1 MTWWETLPTFAA
13 TLLVYFLPGLLILAA
28 AGVRRLN
35 LAALAAPVSAS
46 VAGSVAVVLPYLRL
60 PFNPVTYFAVAGL
73 LAVLVLAV
81 RHLLRLRRERAG
93 LTATHRGL
101 ESNGRLSA
109 VDTGIWV
116 SRLAI
121 PVAVLFPAVII
132 GARYVAGFGSPESFS
147 ETFDNI
153 YHLNAVRHI
162 AETQNGSTLMLGNL
176 TEASRGLYPAAMH
189 DSMALVL
196 MLGAPSVMVAVNVG
210 TIITGAVV
218 WPLACIFLIS
228 RVVGYRPMPLLAAGV
243 LSAGFSAFPYLMVA
257 YGVLYPNHAALALL
271 PAVLGLSIEALGM
284 SRSPGRSWLPPGL
297 ALLATLP
304 GLALSHPSAF
314 VALLGIASPV
324 VLAACVRAVIA
335 ARNGASTKSSAWTWL
350 AFTASYAVVT
360 LGVWTVV
367 RPSLATAG
375 WTSFQTNAK
384 ALGEILGSAPM
395 GTTTAWLLLILT
407 IIGLYVIARHF
418 RRLWWVA
425 GMYAVGGVL
434 FIVVSSW
441 SNGAFRDFLT
451 GVWYTDSY
459 RLAALLPM
467 VTLPIVVLGAE
478 WIVWRVRWLAGTF
491 MGHAASNTGPLP
503 KAASRLMTKFPGS
516 TGVAA
521 GCAVLLALGLGVQ
534 GGSLSGVQNRLQTVF
549 STSDVSGLVSTDEV
563 ALFNEVAG
571 LVPAT
576 DVIVGN
582 PRTGAAL
589 VYAFSGRRTVAPH
602 IFGIRT
608 EQEQLL
614 LDHWSEAAYNPRV
627 CPAIQDLKAYW
638 ALDLGDTEIT
648 PRAEPLLG
656 VRDLADNSAPG
667 VELVKAVGK
676 ARLFRVT
683 ACG

>member
-13 TLLVYFLPGLLILAA
+13 TLLVYFLPGLLILTA

-46 VAGSVAVVLPYLRL
+46 VAGTVAVVLPFLQL
-60 PFNPVTYFAVAGL
+60 PFNPVTYFATTSL

-81 RHLLRLRRERAG
+81 RHTLRLGRERAG
-93 LTATHRGL
+93 LTTTHWGL
-101 ESNGRLSA
+101 ESNVPLPAS
-109 VDTGIWV
+109 DTGIWV

-132 GARYVAGFGSPESFS
+132 GARYVVGFGSPESFS

-162 AETQNGSTLMLGNL
+162 AETQNGSTLTLGNL

-196 MLGAPSVMVAVNVG
+196 MLGAPSVMTAVNVG
-210 TIITGAVV
+210 TIVTGAVV

-271 PAVLGLSIEALGM
+271 PAVLGLAIEALGM
-284 SRSPGRSWLPPGL
+284 SRSPGKSWLPPGM

-314 VALLGIASPV
+314 VALLGFASPV
-324 VLAACVRAVIA
+324 VLAACLRAIIA
-335 ARNGASTKSSAWTWL
+335 TRDGALIRSSARKWL
-350 AFTASYAVVT
+350 AFTSAYALVT
-360 LGVWTVV
+360 VAVWTVV
-367 RPSLATAG
+367 RPNLSSAG
-375 WTSFQTNAK
+375 WTSFQTNAR

-407 IIGLYVIARHF
+407 VIGLYVVARHF
-418 RRLWWVA
+418 PRLWWIG
-425 GMYAVGGVL
+425 GMYVVGGLL
-434 FIVVSSW
+434 FLIVSSW
-441 SNGAFRDFLT
+441 SNGDFRDFLT

-459 RLAALLPM
+459 RLAALLPI
-467 VTLPIVVLGAE
+467 VTLPVVVLGAE
-478 WIVWRVRWLAGTF
+478 WIVWRVRWLAGAF
-491 MGHAASNTGPLP
+491 MSQAASGTSPLP
-503 KAASRLMTKFPGS
+503 KGASLLLAKFTRNTAA
-516 TGVAA
+516 AA
-521 GCAVLLALGLGVQ
+521 GCVALLVLGLGVQ
-534 GGSLSGVQNRLQTVF
+534 GGSLNGVQNRLHTIF
-549 STSDVSGLVSTDEV
+549 STTDVSGLVSTDEV
-563 ALFNEVAG
+563 ALFNEVAE
-571 LVPAT
+571 LVPAS

-614 LDHWSEAAYNPRV
+614 LDHWSEAAYNPRI
-627 CPAIQDLKAYW
+627 CPAIHDLKAYW
-638 ALDLGDTEIT
+638 ALDFGDTEIT

-656 VRDLADNSAPG
+656 VRDLADDSAPG

>member
-13 TLLVYFLPGLLILAA
+13 TLLVYLLPGLLILAA

-46 VAGSVAVVLPYLRL
+46 VAGSSAVVLPYLRL
-60 PFNPVTYFAVAGL
+60 PFNPGTYFAITGL
-73 LAVLVLAV
+73 LAALVLTV
-81 RHLLRLRRERAG
+81 RHLLRLRRERTG
-93 LTATHRGL
+93 ITAAHWAL
-101 ESNGRLSA
+101 EANDRLSA
-109 VDTGIWV
+109 TDTGLWV
-116 SRLAI
+116 SRFAI
-121 PVAVLFPAVII
+121 PVAVLFPAMVIS
-132 GARYVAGFGSPESFS
+132 ARYVAGFGSPESFS

-162 AETQNGSTLMLGNL
+162 AETQNGSTLTLGNL

-271 PAVLGLSIEALGM
+271 PAVLGLAIEALGM
-284 SRSPGRSWLPPGL
+284 SRSMGRSWMPPGL

-314 VALLGIASPV
+314 VALLGFSSPV
-324 VLAACVRAVIA
+324 VLAACVRAVVS
-335 ARNGASTKSSAWTWL
+335 ARTGFSTRSSAQKWL
-350 AFTASYAVVT
+350 AFTLAYAVVT
-360 LGVWTVV
+360 VAVWTGV
-367 RPSLATAG
+367 RPDLSSAG
-375 WTSFQTNAK
+375 WTSFQTNAR

-395 GTTTAWLLLILT
+395 GTTTAWLLLVLT
-407 IIGLYVIARHF
+407 VIGLYVVARHF
-418 RRLWWVA
+418 RRLWWIG
-425 GMYAVGGVL
+425 GMYAVGGLL
-434 FIVVSSW
+434 FLIVSSW
-441 SNGAFRDFLT
+441 TGGPFRDFLT
-451 GVWYTDSY
+451 GVWYRDSY
-459 RLAALLPM
+459 RLAALLPI

-478 WIVWRVRWLAGTF
+478 WIVWRVRWLAGALMSQPANGT
-491 MGHAASNTGPLP
+491 SPLP
-503 KAASRLMTKFPGS
+503 QAASRLLAKFPGS
-516 TGVAA
+516 TGAAA
-521 GCAVLLALGLGVQ
+521 GCVVLLILGVGVQ
-534 GGSLSGVQNRLQTVF
+534 GGSLSGVQNRIHTVF
-549 STSDVSGLVSTDEV
+549 STTDGSGFVSTDEV

-571 LVPAT
+571 LVPAS

-608 EQEQLL
+608 DQEQLL

-627 CPAIQDLKAYW
+627 CPAIHDQRAYW

-656 VRDLADNSAPG
+656 VRDLADDSAPG